1 MKRTVCV
8 VALMSFLTMGV
19 IAEEGMWLLDQLPK
33 LQLEKHGLQINV
45 ADIYTPGK
53 PCLARAVVK
62 LGATG
67 EIVSPEGLVL
77 TNHHVAF
84 GAVQR
89 ASTGGTDY
97 ITRGFL
103 ARTRA
108 EEMEAPGY
116 SARILEKME
125 DITNRFRGILKIS
138 DPVKRGKAEKR
149 LIRRITDKIEK
160 GHTDL
165 EAQVVSMFRGD
176 QFILYVYRRYDDVRV
191 VYVPPRSIGNYGG
204 DIDNWMWPR
213 HTGDFSFLRI
223 YMAPDGGGRAYHK
236 DNVPFRPDTWIRIA
250 REGLRDGDFTF
261 IMGFPGRTYRYLTSH
276 AVRESFEYNYPRR
289 IQLFQETITLL
300 ESFQND
306 SMVARMKAAGFI
318 KGLNNAMKNYQG
330 NVEGMKRAGFLEK
343 KQASEAELQAFLK
356 KDPGLWNTFGK
367 VLPSIGEIYA
377 EKAKTR
383 DRDDVLS
390 LVNRLSG
397 TMTSLAVNAY
407 RTAREREKP
416 RSERNPLFSEKDI
429 QRQVK
434 RLRFNLMSFYEPSDK
449 ALLKRMLLKASKLPE
464 ESRIK
469 GLESVLAEGESGID
483 AFVEKAYAA
492 TRLKNLEFVQSLFTK
507 SVKEIESLHDP
518 LLDMA
523 ARLYPQS
530 ETIRKRD
537 ERLDARLRDLQ
548 RLYIRSLKARSD
560 SPLYPDANGTLRF
573 SWGEVAGYEP
583 RDAVRYA
590 PFTTLAGVMEKETGK
605 DPFIVPGDL
614 KTLYEKRDF
623 GRWIHQDLKDVP
635 IAFTHKVDSTGGNS
649 GSPVFNARGELA
661 GILFDGNYEALTGDW
676 KFENDMQR
684 SISVDIRYV
693 LFITEKLAKA
703 GHILEEMG
711 L

>member
-1 MKRTVCV
+1 MKRIVCL
-8 VALMSFLTMGV
+8 VALVSFLTMGV
-19 IAEEGMWLLDQLPK
+19 AAEEGMWLLDQLPK
-33 LQLEKHGLQINV
+33 LQLQKHGLKISA

-53 PCLARAVVK
+53 PCLARAIVK

-67 EIVSPEGLVL
+67 EIVSPAGLVL

-89 ASTGGTDY
+89 ASTAGTDY

-108 EEMEAPGY
+108 DEMEAPGY

-125 DITNRFRGILKIS
+125 DITHRFRGFRKIP

-160 GHTDL
+160 GHADL

-176 QFILYVYRRYDDVRV
+176 RFILYVYRRYDDVRV
-191 VYVPPRSIGNYGG
+191 VYVPPKSIGNYGG

-223 YMAPDGGGRAYHK
+223 YMAPDGSGRAFHK
-236 DNVPFRPDTWIRIA
+236 DNVPYRPDTWIRVA

-261 IMGFPGRTYRYLTSH
+261 IMGFPGRTYRYRTSH
-276 AVRESFEYNYPRR
+276 AVRESFAYNYPRR
-289 IQLFQETITLL
+289 IQLFQETIKLL
-300 ESFQND
+300 ESFQDD
-306 SMVARMKAAGFI
+306 SMVARMKVAGFI

-330 NVEGMKRAGFLEK
+330 NVDGMKRAGFLEK
-343 KQASEAELQAFLK
+343 KQAFEAELQAFLK
-356 KDPGLWNTFGK
+356 KDPGLWKKFGK
-367 VLPSIGEIYA
+367 VLPSIGDVYA

-407 RTAREREKP
+407 STAREREKP

-434 RLRFNLMSFYEPSDK
+434 RLRFYLMSFYEPSDK
-449 ALLKRMLLKASKLPE
+449 ALLKRMLIKASKLPG
-464 ESRIK
+464 ESRIT
-469 GLESVLAEGESGID
+469 GLESVLSKGEAGID
-483 AFVEKAYAA
+483 AFVEKAYAE
-492 TRLKNLEFVQSLFTK
+492 TRLKNLEFVQSLFSK
-507 SVKEIESLHDP
+507 SVKEIESLKDP

-530 ETIRKRD
+530 EAIRKRD
-537 ERLDARLRDLQ
+537 EHLDARLRDLQ
-548 RLYIRSLKARSD
+548 RLYIQSLKTRSD
-560 SPLYPDANGTLRF
+560 SPLYPDANSTLRF
-573 SWGEVAGYEP
+573 SWGDVAGYEP
-583 RDAVRYA
+583 RDAVHYA

-605 DPFIVPGDL
+605 EPFIVPDGL
-614 KTLYEKRDF
+614 KTLYEKKDF
-623 GRWIHQDLKDVP
+623 GRWTHPDLHDVP

-649 GSPVFNARGELA
+649 GSPVFNSRGELA

-703 GHILEEMG
+703 DHILKEMG